1 MYVYNPLNLV
11 VLKTKF
17 NMTNEDI
24 CSVTGLKSVNS
35 VTKRINGSIP
45 LTAHEIAVLC
55 NHTQKV
61 AEKHPSLKPHIYT
74 PIDFF
79 DKFEE

>member
-1 MYVYNPLNLV
+1 MLVYNPLNLV

-17 NMTNEDI
+17 KMTNEDV

-55 NHTQKV
+55 NHTVQI
-61 AEKHPSLKPHIYT
+61 AEVVTSLKPHIYT
-74 PIDFF
+74 PLDFF
-79 DKFEE
+79 DVVE

>member
-1 MYVYNPLNLV
+1 MLVYNPLNLV

-17 NMTNEDI
+17 KMTNEDV
-24 CSVTGLKSVNS
+24 CSVTGLKSINS
-35 VTKRINGSIP
+35 ITKRINGSIP

-55 NHTQKV
+55 NHTVKI
-61 AEKHPSLKPHIYT
+61 AEVDTSLKPHIYA

-79 DKFEE
+79 DVVE

>member
-1 MYVYNPLNLV
+1 MLVYNPLNLV

-17 NMTNEDI
+17 KMTNDDV
-24 CSVTGLKSVNS
+24 CKVTGLKSVNS

-55 NHTQKV
+55 NHTQKI
-61 AEKHPSLKPHIYT
+61 AEIDISLKPHVYA
-74 PIDFF
+74 PLDFF
-79 DKFEE
+79 DVVE

>member
-1 MYVYNPLNLV
+1 MLVYNPLNLI

-17 NMTNEDI
+17 KMTNEDVCKI
-24 CSVTGLKSVNS
+24 TGLKSVNS

-55 NHTQKV
+55 NYTEKIAKV
-61 AEKHPSLKPHIYT
+61 NISLKPHIYA

-79 DKFEE
+79 DIVE

>member
-1 MYVYNPLNLV
+1 MLVYNPLNLV

-17 NMTNEDI
+17 KMTNEDV
-24 CSVTGLKSVNS
+24 CRVTGLKSVNS

-55 NHTQKV
+55 NHTV
-61 AEKHPSLKPHIYT
+61 REAETNNGLTPHIYT

-79 DKFEE
+79 DVVE

>member
-1 MYVYNPLNLV
+1 MLVYNPINLV

-17 NMTNEDI
+17 KITNEDVCKI
-24 CSVTGLKSVNS
+24 TGLKSVNS
-35 VTKRINGSIP
+35 VTKRINGLIP

-55 NHTQKV
+55 NYTQKR
-61 AEKHPSLKPHIYT
+61 AKADNSLKPHIYS

-79 DKFEE
+79 DKVE

>member
-1 MYVYNPLNLV
+1 MLVYNSLNLV

-17 NMTNEDI
+17 KMTNEDV
-24 CSVTGLKSVNS
+24 CKVTGLKSVNS

-55 NHTQKV
+55 NHTQKIAATDV
-61 AEKHPSLKPHIYT
+61 SLKPHIYA

-79 DKFEE
+79 DVVE

>member
-1 MYVYNPLNLV
+1 MLVYNPINLK

-17 NMTNEDI
+17 KITNEDVCKI
-24 CSVTGLKSVNS
+24 TGLKHVNS

-55 NHTQKV
+55 NYTVKR
-61 AEKHPSLKPHIYT
+61 AEADNSLKPHIFT
-74 PIDFF
+74 PLDFF
-79 DKFEE
+79 DVVE

>member
-1 MYVYNPLNLV
+1 MLVYNPVHLV

-17 NMTNEDI
+17 KMTNADVCKI
-24 CSVTGLKSVNS
+24 TGLKHVNS

-55 NHTQKV
+55 NHTEKR
-61 AEKHPSLKPHIYT
+61 AEADNTLKPHIFT

-79 DKFEE
+79 DVVE

>member
-1 MYVYNPLNLV
+1 MLVYNPLNLV

-17 NMTNEDI
+17 KMTNEDV
-24 CSVTGLKSVNS
+24 CSITGLKSVNS

-55 NHTQKV
+55 NHTQKI
-61 AEKHPSLKPHIYT
+61 AKTDTSLKPHIYT
-74 PIDFF
+74 PLDFF
-79 DKFEE
+79 DVVE

>member
-1 MYVYNPLNLV
+1 MLVYNPLNIK

-17 NMTNEDI
+17 KMTNEDV
-24 CSVTGLKSVNS
+24 CKVTGLKTVNS

-55 NHTQKV
+55 NHTQKI
-61 AEKHPSLKPHIYT
+61 AETDTSLKPHTYA

-79 DKFEE
+79 DVVE